1 VKQHWTIRTQLFV
14 LLLATITPLLLFVA
28 YNIKQQRD
36 LARENALHDTL
47 IHARIISAR
56 VDNHLENIDSV
67 LRSAS
72 ALIVRDLSAIKIND
86 EKLRALYSGLPA
98 YVRDIWVMTPDGKPI
113 NSIKVPPED
122 RGKFNFSD
130 RKYFQDG
137 LTRKELVIDDPI
149 LSRISGKHILVASR
163 PIIGD
168 NGSVLAVI
176 ALSTELE
183 IFREIFVTRVLAPGA
198 VTTLLNQ
205 DCLILA
211 RSVDPQKWICS
222 NLGGNPVFNLSQAA
236 REYSTESVSADG
248 VLRIS
253 GLVTTRLLGWV
264 VYVGIPTQVA
274 LAQSTADLRRLFAIV
289 LFALFAATL
298 LALLFARRITRPID
312 AIVAS
317 VRKVVDGK
325 TDTRIAVTGTGT
337 TEIANVA
344 GQFNHMLDSLD
355 QANRLL
361 SGQKAILEGISA
373 GRSLPESL
381 DAICR
386 LIEQESSDMLCSIL
400 LLDADGVHVRH
411 GAAPSLPEEY
421 ARALDGS
428 AIGPVAGSCGTAAYR
443 REQVIVEDIATDP
456 LWVDY
461 RHLALPHGLRACWST
476 PIFDEHQHLLGTFA
490 IYYRQP
496 RGPDA
501 EHKRLIE
508 LATHTAAIAI
518 STHRASGNLLTIEER
533 FLLVSRA
540 TNDAIWDWDFTQS
553 TVWWNE
559 GFTSLF
565 GYPRELL
572 EPGPES
578 WTLRI
583 HPDDLHRVESGI
595 HAVIGG
601 TEQNWEDEY
610 RFRRHD
616 GTYADIYDR
625 GFVSRDASGKAVR
638 MIGAMQ
644 DISERKQAEEKIK
657 RLSRVHTVLSGINT
671 LIVRERNRQ
680 QLLNEACRIAVEDGG
695 FGKAWIGLYDPAT
708 LDVTPLAW
716 SGFEPDEEWA
726 KLKPT
731 ARDVPEGQGSVG
743 RAIRSRKVVVVNN
756 LTLDAS
762 FKSTRRATAVELGF
776 RSVITL
782 PLFVDGEVAGVFLLL
797 AREIDF
803 FDAREVKLLTELAG
817 DISFALEY
825 LGKVEQA
832 NYLSYYDVVTGLP
845 NRTLYLERLSQ
856 TIHAADDASGKI
868 AVVLGD
874 IQRFRMINETLGRQA
889 GDEVLKR
896 VAGKLQEISHY
907 PENLARITADCF
919 ASTIPTVTNP
929 ADVAHRLEQLAT
941 QALQNPIT
949 VDGQEL
955 TLAFTLGVAMYPDD
969 GADAETLLRNAEA
982 ALKKA
987 KVTGEKCCF
996 YKPEIN
1002 ARVAETLVLEH
1013 KLRRALDLDQFV
1025 LHYQP
1030 KVDVRT
1036 RTVTGLE
1043 ALIRWQDPDAGLVP
1057 PIKFI
1062 ALLEETGL
1070 ILEAGEWALW
1080 RAIADHK
1087 KWGQQGLHPPRIAVN
1102 VSSIQLRQHNFVDTV
1117 KNAIEAFHGAG
1128 IMLDLEITESVIME
1142 NFQDVAQKLQAVRD
1156 MGVRVALDDF
1166 GTGYSS
1172 LSYIARLPIHS
1183 LKIDRSFII
1192 EMDSNTHSKNIVT
1205 MIIQLAHTL
1214 GLEVIAEGVD
1224 NESQVSIL
1232 SALGCDQMQGYLMS
1246 KPLPSADIEQLLI
1259 KSPRS

>member
-1 VKQHWTIRTQLFV
+1 MV
-14 LLLATITPLLLFVA
+14 
-28 YNIKQQRD
+28 
-36 LARENALHDTL
+36 
-47 IHARIISAR
+47 
-56 VDNHLENIDSV
+56 
-67 LRSAS
+67 
-72 ALIVRDLSAIKIND
+72 
-86 EKLRALYSGLPA
+86 
-98 YVRDIWVMTPDGKPI
+98 
-113 NSIKVPPED
+113 
-122 RGKFNFSD
+122 
-130 RKYFQDG
+130 
-137 LTRKELVIDDPI
+137 DDPI
-149 LSRISGKHILVASR
+149 LSRVSGKHILVASR
-163 PIIGD
+163 PVVGD

-183 IFREIFVTRVLAPGA
+183 IFHEIFVTRALAPGS

-205 DCLILA
+205 HGQILA
-211 RSVDPQKWICS
+211 CSVDPQKWVGV
-222 NLGGNPVFNLSQAA
+222 NLADRPNFQRALEK
-236 REYSTESVSADG
+236 REYGSETVSADG
-248 VLRIS
+248 VSRIS
-253 GLVTTRLLGWV
+253 GIATTRLLGWV
-264 VYVGIPTQVA
+264 VYVGIPSQAA
-274 LAQSTADLRRLFAIV
+274 LAQSTADLRRLFATA

-312 AIVAS
+312 AITAGAH
-317 VRKVVDGK
+317 KVVEGK
-325 TDTRIAVTGTGT
+325 TVTRIAVTGTGT
-337 TEIANVA
+337 GTGTAEIAGVA

-355 QANRLL
+355 QANHLL
-361 SGQKAILEGISA
+361 SGQKDILEGIGA
-373 GRSLPESL
+373 GRTLPESL

-386 LIEQESSDMLCSIL
+386 LIEQQSGDMLCSIL

-411 GAAPSLPEEY
+411 GAAPSLPDEFV
-421 ARALDGS
+421 RSLDGS
-428 AIGPVAGSCGTAAYR
+428 AIGPVAVSCGTAAYR
-443 REQVIVEDIATDP
+443 REQVIVEDIAIDP

-501 EHKRLIE
+501 EHTRLIE

-518 STHRASGNLLTIEER
+518 HSHRASGNLLTIEER
-533 FLLVSRA
+533 FLLVSQA
-540 TNDAIWDWDFTQS
+540 TNDAIWDWDFRQG

-565 GYPRELL
+565 GYPRKDL

-583 HPDDLHRVESGI
+583 HPEDLHRVESGI
-595 HAVIGG
+595 HAVIDGS
-601 TEQNWEDEY
+601 EQNWTDEY

-644 DISERKQAEEKIK
+644 DVSKRKQAEEKVK
-657 RLSRVHTVLSGINT
+657 RLNRVYAVLSGINT

-708 LDVTPLAW
+708 HDVTPLAW
-716 SGFEPDEEWA
+716 AGYEPNAEWA

-731 ARDVPEGQGSVG
+731 ARDVPEGQGTVG
-743 RAIRSRKVVVVNN
+743 RAIRSRKAVVVNN
-756 LTLDAS
+756 LTLDTRFQS
-762 FKSTRRATAVELGF
+762 PRRATAVELGF

-782 PLFVDGEVAGVFLLL
+782 PLFVDDEVAGVFLLL

-803 FDAREVKLLTELAG
+803 FDAEEVKLLTELAG

-832 NYLSYYDVVTGLP
+832 NYLAYYDVVTGLP
-845 NRTLYLERLSQ
+845 NRTLYLEHLSQ
-856 TIHAADDASGKI
+856 AIHAADDTSGKI

-874 IQRFRMINETLGRQA
+874 VQRFRLINETLGRQA

-896 VAGKLQEISHY
+896 VAGKLREITRH

-919 ASTIPTVTNP
+919 ASIIPAVTDP
-929 ADVAHRLEQLAT
+929 ADVAHRLEQLT
-941 QALQNPIT
+941 DQALQNPVT

-987 KVTGEKCCF
+987 KVTGERCCF
-996 YKPEIN
+996 YRPEIN

-1036 RTVTGLE
+1036 RTITGLE

-1062 ALLEETGL
+1062 TLLEETGL
-1070 ILEAGEWALW
+1070 ILEAGEWAMW
-1080 RAIADHK
+1080 RAVADHK
-1087 KWGQQGLHPPRIAVN
+1087 KWAAQGQRPPRIAVN

-1192 EMDSNTHSKNIVT
+1192 EMGSNVQSKNIVT

-1214 GLEVIAEGVD
+1214 GLEVVAEGVD

-1232 SALGCDQMQGYLMS
+1232 RALGCDQMQGYLMS
-1246 KPLPSADIEQLLI
+1246 KPLPSADIVLLLT